1 MTHEDNTPWDITQKT
16 KGLNKLIDNDLIEKY
31 FKDEVVA

>member
-16 KGLNKLIDNDLIEKY
+16 KGLNKPIDNDLIEKY
-31 FKDEVVA
+31 FKAEVVA